1 MAPSIILK
9 GEAEFEITKC
19 QPTHLFSEEA
29 LDGDVDLSGLTD
41 DSPVLIW

>member
-1 MAPSIILK
+1 MAPSTILK
-9 GEAEFEITKC
+9 EEAEFDITEG
-19 QPTHLFSEEA
+19 QPTYLFSEEA

>member
-9 GEAEFEITKC
+9 EEAEFEITASQC
-19 QPTHLFSEEA
+19 TYLFSEEA